1 MFFFKLLLFL
11 FRKTVIPNNSTVE
24 YTCSDGDFEMFNG
37 SSASNGVKI
46 NGSKFSITC
55 KFDTL
60 SETFSF
66 EGKISYL
73 YTTHVRYLATTRI
86 ELLGVENSY
95 RVNFFGSLNPD
106 RP

>member
-1 MFFFKLLLFL
+1 MCFFKLLLFL

-66 EGKISYL
+66 EGKISYQHTV
-73 YTTHVRYLATTRI
+73 YARYLATART
-86 ELLGVENSY
+86 EPLGVENSY

-106 RP
+106 QP